1 MDTLHLLSFEYH
13 DDFGYDCVQYS
24 TVLAA
29 ISYININ
36 IILNVNEGNKGCG
49 CGKADICIDQYENSS
64 PFQYHLTWL

>member
-1 MDTLHLLSFEYH
+1 MDTLHLLSFKCH

-29 ISYININ
+29 INYVNMN
-36 IILNVNEGNKGCG
+36 LNVNEGNKGCG
-49 CGKADICIDQYENSS
+49 CGKADICIDSYENSS